1 MNLKKRWP
9 LGRAGRPAA
18 NARRRRPVDRRI
30 YLIAA
35 GVVVLVFALYLWAPA
50 FLKTVENKLYDLHFV
65 LRGSRD
71 PGRQV
76 AIVAIDEQSLAAFG
90 RWPWP
95 RSVLARVVR
104 ALADNGAKVIGL
116 DIILSEPEMTDEL
129 RVVTRMSE
137 RLGALGVSP
146 SSPTGQA
153 LRQELDGLAKAA
165 DSDGQ
170 LAQSLR
176 DSGRAVLAVVFD
188 LKPGV
193 PTSAPEPSGTPL
205 KSAMTRFRQYGER
218 GRYPPPRA
226 DRAGQPIRPFEDAAQ
241 SVGHVTMIPDDDG
254 TTRWEALV
262 FEFRGS
268 YYPALAVQAARLAR
282 GVEPAGML
290 LDFGR
295 ALAIG
300 PIEIPVD
307 PRNRMLIDWLG
318 PPGTFLTISAADLLA
333 GKVPA
338 TSIRDRI
345 VFVGATAAGIY
356 DLRVTPVSPVL
367 PGVEKH
373 ATVAANILAGRFL
386 QRPDWVE
393 LLEAAGILLWPL
405 MLTWM
410 LPRFRPASSVV
421 LVVALW
427 AAYYGGV
434 HLAFLQGL
442 WLPLVYPSLAMAL
455 AFVSITIYR
464 VLTEE
469 RQRLWTKRAFQR
481 FVSPEVVE
489 QLVDNPAALQFG
501 GELRNLTVLFL
512 DIRDFTGYSERH
524 PPQEVVHMLREFL
537 TRMAGQILAQQG
549 TLDKFIGDAIMAIF
563 GAPVPL
569 PDHAERACRAALA
582 MVRETEALQAK
593 WAAEGREPFQI
604 GIGINTGEMVVGNL
618 GSEQLFDYTVVGDGV
633 NVGVRVESL
642 NKEYQT
648 RHGIIISESTYLAA
662 RDVLDVRRL
671 GEATVKGKTVPVVVY
686 ELLGLRE
693 GLETEPVPVRLTN
706 VAARA

>member
-1 MNLKKRWP
+1 MRLKIWRA
-9 LGRAGRPAA
+9 LGRAVWPSRS
-18 NARRRRPVDRRI
+18 ARRRRVDRRI

-35 GVVVLVFALYLWAPA
+35 GVVVLVFAVYLWAPS

-65 LRGSRD
+65 LRGPQY
-71 PGRQV
+71 PGNQV
-76 AIVAIDEQSLAAFG
+76 AIVAIDEKSLAALG

-104 ALADNGAKVIGL
+104 TLADNGAKAIAL
-116 DIILSEPEMTDEL
+116 DLILSEPEVSDEL

-137 RLGALGVSP
+137 RLGALGVSA
-146 SSPTGQA
+146 SSPESQA
-153 LRQELDGLAKAA
+153 LRRELDGLAQAA
-165 DSDGQ
+165 DSDSQ
-170 LAQSLR
+170 LAR
-176 DSGRAVLAVVFD
+176 AVRESGRAVLAIVFD
-188 LKPGV
+188 LKPGI
-193 PTSAPEPSGTPL
+193 PSSAPEPSGVPL
-205 KSAMTRFRQYGER
+205 KSAMIRFRQYGER
-218 GRYPPPRA
+218 GRYPPPQA
-226 DRAGQPIRPFEDAAQ
+226 ERAGSPIRQFEDAAQ
-241 SVGHVTMIPDDDG
+241 ALGHVTMIPDQDG

-262 FEFRGS
+262 FEYRGS
-268 YYPALAVQAARLAR
+268 YYPSLGVQAARLAL
-282 GVEPAGML
+282 GVAPAGL
-290 LDFGR
+290 QLDFGR
-295 ALAIG
+295 TLAVG
-300 PIEIPVD
+300 RSEIPVD
-307 PRNRMLIDWLG
+307 PRNRMLINWLG
-318 PPGTFLTISAADLLA
+318 PPGTFLTVSAADLLA
-333 GKVPA
+333 GKVPQG
-338 TSIRDRI
+338 SIRDRI

-405 MLTWM
+405 LLTWM
-410 LPRFRPASSVV
+410 LPRFRPVSSLGLVVV
-421 LVVALW
+421 LW
-427 AAYYGGV
+427 AGFYGAV

-455 AFVSITIYR
+455 AFVGITTYR

-489 QLVDNPAALQFG
+489 QLADNPAALQFG
-501 GELRNLTVLFL
+501 GEVRNLTVLFA

-537 TRMAGQILAQQG
+537 TRMADQVLAQRG
-549 TLDKFIGDAIMAIF
+549 TLDKFIGDAVMAIF

-582 MVRETEALQAK
+582 MMKEMEALQAK
-593 WAAEGREPFQI
+593 WKAEEREPFRI

-633 NVGVRVESL
+633 NVGVRLESL

-648 RHGIIISESTYLAA
+648 TTHIIISETTYLAA
-662 RDVLDVRRL
+662 RGALDGRRL
-671 GEATVKGKTVPVVVY
+671 GEAMVKGRTQPVVVY
-686 ELLGLRE
+686 ELLGLRANV
-693 GLETEPVPVRLTN
+693 ETEPVPVRLTKV
-706 VAARA
+706 VAEA

>member
-1 MNLKKRWP
+1 VKTWWP
-9 LGRAGRPAA
+9 LGRAGRPSTS
-18 NARRRRPVDRRI
+18 ARRRRPVDRRI

-35 GVVVLVFALYLWAPA
+35 GVVVLVFALFLWAPA

-65 LRGSRD
+65 LRGPRD
-71 PGRQV
+71 PGTQV
-76 AIVAIDEQSLAAFG
+76 AIVAIDEKSLAAFG

-104 ALADNGAKVIGL
+104 ALADNGAKVIAL
-116 DIILSEPEMTDEL
+116 DIILSEPEVTDEL

-146 SSPTGQA
+146 ASPTGQA

-188 LKPGV
+188 LKPGI

-218 GRYPPPRA
+218 GRYPPPSA
-226 DRAGQPIRPFEDAAQ
+226 ERAGSPIAPLAAAAQ
-241 SVGHVTMIPDDDG
+241 SLGHVTMIPDEDG
-254 TTRWEALV
+254 TTRWEGLV

-268 YYPALAVQAARLAR
+268 YYPSLAVQAARLAR
-282 GVEPAGML
+282 GVEPSGLL

-295 ALAIG
+295 VLAVG

-318 PPGTFLTISAADLLA
+318 PPGTFLTVSAADLLS

-345 VFVGATAAGIY
+345 VFIGATAAGIY

-405 MLTWM
+405 LLAWM
-410 LPRFRPASSVV
+410 LPRFRPASSLV
-421 LVVALW
+421 LVVVLW
-427 AAYYGGV
+427 AAYYAGV

-442 WLPLVYPSLAMAL
+442 WLPLVYSSLAMAL
-455 AFVSITIYR
+455 AFVSITVYR

-481 FVSPEVVE
+481 FVNPEVVE

-501 GELRNLTVLFL
+501 GELRNLTVLFT

-524 PPQEVVHMLREFL
+524 PPQEVVLMLREFL
-537 TRMAGQILAQQG
+537 TRMADQIIAEQG

-582 MVRETEALQAK
+582 MVKETEALQAK
-593 WAAEGREPFQI
+593 WAAEGREPFRI
-604 GIGINTGEMVVGNL
+604 GIGINTGDMVVGNL

-633 NVGVRVESL
+633 NVGARMESL

-648 RHGIIISESTYLAA
+648 RHAIIISESTYLAA

-671 GEATVKGKTVPVVVY
+671 GEAMVKGKTVPVVVY

-693 GLETEPVPVRLTN
+693 PVETEPVPVRLTN

>member
-1 MNLKKRWP
+1 MNLTKVWP
-9 LGRAGRPAA
+9 LARANRPSTS
-18 NARRRRPVDRRI
+18 ARRRRKVEPRV

-35 GVVVLVFALYLWAPA
+35 AVVVLVFALYLWAPG
-50 FLKTVENKLYDLHFV
+50 FLRTVENKLYDLHFV
-65 LRGSRD
+65 LRGPHD
-71 PGRQV
+71 PGQQV
-76 AIVAIDEQSLAAFG
+76 AIVAIDERSLAAIG

-95 RSVLARVVR
+95 RSTLARVVR
-104 ALADNGAKVIGL
+104 ALADNGAKTIAL
-116 DIILSEPEMTDEL
+116 DIILSEPEVTDTL
-129 RVVTRMSE
+129 RVVNRMSE
-137 RLGALGVSP
+137 RIGGLGLPP
-146 SSPTGQA
+146 SSPAGQA
-153 LRQELDGLAKAA
+153 LRHELDGLARAA

-170 LAQSLR
+170 MAQSVR

-193 PTSAPEPSGTPL
+193 PTAIPEPSGAPL

-218 GRYPPPRA
+218 GRYPPPSA
-226 DRAGQPIRPFEDAAQ
+226 ERAGPPIAPLAAAAQ
-241 SVGHVTMIPDDDG
+241 SLGHVTMIPDEDG
-254 TTRWEALV
+254 TTRWEGLV

-268 YYPALAVQAARLAR
+268 YYPSLAVEAARLAL
-282 GVEPAGML
+282 GVEPAGLL

-295 ALAIG
+295 ALAVG
-300 PIEIPVD
+300 PVEIPVD
-307 PRNRMLIDWLG
+307 PRNRMLIDWFG
-318 PPGTFLTISAADLLA
+318 PPGTFLTISAADLLS
-333 GKVPA
+333 GKVPPA
-338 TSIRDRI
+338 SIRDRI
-345 VFVGATAAGIY
+345 VFVGATAAGTY

-373 ATVAANILAGRFL
+373 ATVAANILTRRFL

-405 MLTWM
+405 LLAWT
-410 LPRFRPASSVV
+410 LPRFRPVASLGVVVV
-421 LVVALW
+421 LWV
-427 AAYYGGV
+427 AYYGGV

-455 AFVSITIYR
+455 AFVSITVYR

-481 FVSPEVVE
+481 FVSPDVVE

-524 PPQEVVHMLREFL
+524 SPQEVVQMLREFL
-537 TRMAGQILAQQG
+537 TRMADQIIAQQG

-582 MVRETEALQAK
+582 MVKETEALQPK
-593 WAAEGREPFQI
+593 WAAEGREPFRI
-604 GIGINTGEMVVGNL
+604 GIGINTSDMVVGNL

-633 NVGVRVESL
+633 NVGARMESL
-642 NKEYQT
+642 NKEYPT
-648 RHGIIISESTYLAA
+648 RHAIIISESTYLAA
-662 RDVLDVRRL
+662 RDALDVRRL

-693 GLETEPVPVRLTN
+693 RVEAEPVPVRLTN

>member
-1 MNLKKRWP
+1 MR
-9 LGRAGRPAA
+9 
-18 NARRRRPVDRRI
+18 ARRRRRVDRRI

-35 GVVVLVFALYLWAPA
+35 GVVVLVFALYLWAPT

-65 LRGSRD
+65 LRGPQD
-71 PGRQV
+71 PGHQV
-76 AIVAIDEQSLAAFG
+76 AILAIDEKSLAAFG

-95 RSVLARVVR
+95 RSMLARVVR
-104 ALADNGAKVIGL
+104 TLADNGAKVIAL
-116 DIILSEPEMTDEL
+116 DIILSEPEVSDEL
-129 RVVTRMSE
+129 RVVKRMSE
-137 RLGALGVSP
+137 RLGALGASP
-146 SSPTGQA
+146 SSPMGQA
-153 LRQELDGLAKAA
+153 LRQELAGLTQAA

-170 LAQSLR
+170 LAGALR
-176 DSGRAVLAVVFD
+176 ESGRAVLAIVFD

-193 PTSAPEPSGTPL
+193 PSSAPEPSGVPY

-218 GRYPPPRA
+218 GRYPPPQA
-226 DRAGQPIRPFEDAAQ
+226 ERAGPPIRPFEDAAQ
-241 SVGHVTMIPDDDG
+241 ALGHVTMVPDEDG

-262 FEFRGS
+262 FEYRGS
-268 YYPALAVQAARLAR
+268 YYPSLSVQAARLAR
-282 GVEPAGML
+282 GVEPAGFL

-295 ALAIG
+295 TLAIG

-307 PRNRMLIDWLG
+307 PRNRMLIDWRG
-318 PPGTFLTISAADLLA
+318 PPGTFLTISAADLLT
-333 GKVPA
+333 GKVPQA
-338 TSIRDRI
+338 SIRDRI
-345 VFVGATAAGIY
+345 VFVGGTAAGIY

-405 MLTWM
+405 LLTWM
-410 LPRFRPASSVV
+410 LPRFRPVASLG
-421 LVVALW
+421 LVVVLW

-434 HLAFLQGL
+434 HLAFLEGL

-455 AFVSITIYR
+455 AFVSITVYR

-501 GELRNLTVLFL
+501 GEVRNLTVLFA

-524 PPQEVVHMLREFL
+524 PPQEVVQMLREFL
-537 TRMAGQILAQQG
+537 TRMADQILAQQG

-582 MVRETEALQAK
+582 MVKEMEALQAK
-593 WAAEGREPFQI
+593 WAAEEREPFRI

-633 NVGVRVESL
+633 NVGVRLEAL

-648 RHGIIISESTYLAA
+648 SRAIIISEGTYLAA
-662 RDVLDVRRL
+662 KDVLDVRRL
-671 GEATVKGKTVPVVVY
+671 GEATVKGRTLPVVVY

-693 GLETEPVPVRLTN
+693 GVEIEPVPVRLTN

>member
-1 MNLKKRWP
+1 MR
-9 LGRAGRPAA
+9 
-18 NARRRRPVDRRI
+18 ARRRRRVDRRI

-35 GVVVLVFALYLWAPA
+35 GVVVLVFALYLWAPT

-65 LRGSRD
+65 LRGPQD
-71 PGRQV
+71 PGHQV
-76 AIVAIDEQSLAAFG
+76 AILAIDEKSLAAFG

-95 RSVLARVVR
+95 RSMLARVVR
-104 ALADNGAKVIGL
+104 ALADNGAKVIAL
-116 DIILSEPEMTDEL
+116 DIILSEPEVNDEL
-129 RVVTRMSE
+129 RLVTRMSE
-137 RLGALGVSP
+137 RLGALGASP
-146 SSPTGQA
+146 SSPMGQA
-153 LRQELDGLAKAA
+153 LRQELAGLTQAA

-170 LAQSLR
+170 LAGALR
-176 DSGRAVLAVVFD
+176 ESGRAVLAIVFD

-193 PTSAPEPSGTPL
+193 PSSAPEPSGVPY

-218 GRYPPPRA
+218 GRYPPPQA
-226 DRAGQPIRPFEDAAQ
+226 ERAGPPIRPFEDAAQ
-241 SVGHVTMIPDDDG
+241 ALGHVTMVPDEDG

-262 FEFRGS
+262 FEYRGS
-268 YYPALAVQAARLAR
+268 YYPSLSVQAARLAR
-282 GVEPAGML
+282 GVEPAGFL

-295 ALAIG
+295 TLAIG

-307 PRNRMLIDWLG
+307 PRNRMLIDWRG
-318 PPGTFLTISAADLLA
+318 PPGTFLTISAADLLT
-333 GKVPA
+333 GKVPQA
-338 TSIRDRI
+338 SIRDRI
-345 VFVGATAAGIY
+345 VFVGGTAAGIY

-373 ATVAANILAGRFL
+373 ATVAANILASRFL

-405 MLTWM
+405 LLTWM
-410 LPRFRPASSVV
+410 LPRFRPVASLG
-421 LVVALW
+421 LVVVLW

-434 HLAFLQGL
+434 HLAFLEGL

-455 AFVSITIYR
+455 AFVGITVYR

-501 GELRNLTVLFL
+501 GEVRNLTVLFA

-524 PPQEVVHMLREFL
+524 PPQEVVQTLREFL
-537 TRMAGQILAQQG
+537 TRMADQILAQQG

-582 MVRETEALQAK
+582 MVKEMEALQAK
-593 WAAEGREPFQI
+593 WAAEEREPFRI

-633 NVGVRVESL
+633 NVGVRLEAL

-648 RHGIIISESTYLAA
+648 SRAIIISEGTYMAA
-662 RDVLDVRRL
+662 KDVLDVRRL
-671 GEATVKGKTVPVVVY
+671 GEATVKGRTLPVVVY

-693 GLETEPVPVRLTN
+693 GVEIEPVPVRLTN

>member
-1 MNLKKRWP
+1 MNLKKWWP
-9 LGRAGRPAA
+9 PGRAGQPSKSS
-18 NARRRRPVDRRI
+18 RRRRRVEPRL

-35 GVVVLVFALYLWAPA
+35 GVVILVFALYLWAPS
-50 FLKTVENKLYDLHFV
+50 FLKTVENKLFDLHFV
-65 LRGSRD
+65 LRGPRD

-76 AIVAIDEQSLAAFG
+76 AIVAIDERSLAALG
-90 RWPWP
+90 RWPWH
-95 RSVLARVVR
+95 RSVLARLVR
-104 ALADNGAKVIGL
+104 TLTDNGAKAIAL
-116 DIILSEPEMTDEL
+116 DIILSEPEVTDEL
-129 RVVTRMSE
+129 RVVNRMSE
-137 RLGALGVSP
+137 RIGGLGLSP
-146 SSPTGQA
+146 SSPAGHA
-153 LRQELDGLAKAA
+153 LRQELDGLARAA

-176 DSGRAVLAVVFD
+176 DSGRAVLALVFD
-188 LKPGV
+188 LKPGI
-193 PTSAPEPSGTPL
+193 PTSAPEPSGAPL
-205 KSAMTRFRQYGER
+205 KSAMTRFRQYAER
-218 GRYPPPRA
+218 GRYPPPSA
-226 DRAGQPIRPFEDAAQ
+226 ERAGPPILPFAEAAQ
-241 SVGHVTMIPDDDG
+241 GLGHVTMIPDEDG

-262 FEFRGS
+262 FEFHGS
-268 YYPALAVQAARLAR
+268 YYPSLAVQAARLAL
-282 GVEPAGML
+282 GVEPSQLM

-307 PRNRMLIDWLG
+307 PRNRMLIDWFG
-318 PPGTFLTISAADLLA
+318 PPGTFLTVSAADLLS
-333 GKVPA
+333 GKVPQA
-338 TSIRDRI
+338 SIRDRI

-373 ATVAANILAGRFL
+373 ATVAANILMRRFL

-405 MLTWM
+405 LLTWT
-410 LPRFRPASSVV
+410 LPRFRPVASLGV
-421 LVVALW
+421 VVALW

-455 AFVSITIYR
+455 AFVSITVYR

-481 FVSPEVVE
+481 FVNPEVVE

-524 PPQEVVHMLREFL
+524 TPQEVVQMLREFL
-537 TRMAGQILAQQG
+537 TRMADQIIAQQG

-582 MVRETEALQAK
+582 MVNETEALQAK
-593 WAAEGREPFQI
+593 WAAEGREPFRI
-604 GIGINTGEMVVGNL
+604 GIGINTGDMVVGNL

-633 NVGVRVESL
+633 NVGARMESL
-642 NKEYQT
+642 NKEHQT
-648 RHGIIISESTYLAA
+648 RHAIIISESTYLAA
-662 RDVLDVRRL
+662 RDALDVRRL
-671 GEATVKGKTVPVVVY
+671 GEATVKGRTVPVVVY

-693 GLETEPVPVRLTN
+693 RVETEPVAVRLTN